1 MGTLKI
7 IHSRAIFA
15 SKVVSV
21 GDVVEGDGSMD
32 ELEIIHTANSKLIDK
47 MLDQLEMLKPY
58 VRHLES
64 YYYVR
69 LSSLPITED
78 QFLCTILY
86 DIPEPLNN
94 NKSMR

>member
-1 MGTLKI
+1 METPKI

-15 SKVVSV
+15 KKAVRV
-21 GDVVEGDGSMD
+21 GDAVEGDGSMD
-32 ELEIIHTANSKLIDK
+32 ELEIIHAANSKLIDK

-58 VRHLES
+58 VRNLET
-64 YYYVR
+64 YYYIH
-69 LSSLPITED
+69 LSSFPLTED

-94 NKSMR
+94 K

>member
-1 MGTLKI
+1 
-7 IHSRAIFA
+7 
-15 SKVVSV
+15 
-21 GDVVEGDGSMD
+21 MD
-32 ELEIIHTANSKLIDK
+32 ELEIIHNANSKLIDN

-86 DIPEPLNN
+86 NIPEPLNN